1 MQTLLIW
8 QVFSSGYRSKQS
20 LIVTEF
26 TKLNFPN
33 RGHTH
38 NLDQKLTLA
47 QRGKK
52 QQQINLLY
60 SFFIQLNTKTYIFTQ
75 RLEKPIVMTFGG
87 YIKDF
92 PARSRLDK
100 HLLKNS
106 SECSE
111 ASNSLKYH
119 YIRMVSGYI
128 SCCGIRRN

>member
-75 RLEKPIVMTFGG
+75 RLEKPIVMTLAATSKTFQLVLVW
-87 YIKDF
+87 I
-92 PARSRLDK
+92 
-100 HLLKNS
+100 NI
-106 SECSE
+106 C
-111 ASNSLKYH
+111 
-119 YIRMVSGYI
+119 
-128 SCCGIRRN
+128 